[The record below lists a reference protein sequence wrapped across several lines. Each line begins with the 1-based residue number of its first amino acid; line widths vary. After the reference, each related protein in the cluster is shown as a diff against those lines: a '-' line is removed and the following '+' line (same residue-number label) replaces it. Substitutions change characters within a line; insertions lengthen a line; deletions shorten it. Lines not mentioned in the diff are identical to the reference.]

1 MAKSRLSSLES
12 LDNQHTSPGLVEMVN
27 AISLDIYYI
36 IGGCL
41 TFKVGIH
48 IKAGIAAFKK

>member
-1 MAKSRLSSLES
+1 
-12 LDNQHTSPGLVEMVN
+12 MVN